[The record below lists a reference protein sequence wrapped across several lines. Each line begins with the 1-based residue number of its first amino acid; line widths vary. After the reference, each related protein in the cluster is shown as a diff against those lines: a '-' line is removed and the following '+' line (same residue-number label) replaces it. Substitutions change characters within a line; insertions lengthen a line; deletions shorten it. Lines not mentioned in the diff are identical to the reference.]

1 MRTLFEIIEAVKDG
15 ERPEYD
21 ELRYALLVTDFMLTD
36 ISQFVLMDLYGKGK
50 LEGWDKKKY
59 EMKDEQRRKAL
70 NTDPKI
76 YIGNFDPDAP
86 GRQRERELHK
96 KLFEKIM
103 KDAKPV
109 SAEDDSHEKDRQ
121 GC

>member
-36 ISQFVLMDLYGKGK
+36 IGQFVLMDLYGKGK

-59 EMKDEQRRKAL
+59 EIKEELRQKAL
-70 NTDPKI
+70 NTDPKT
-76 YIGNFDPDAP
+76 YVGNFDPDAP
-86 GRQRERELHK
+86 GRQKERAMHKRIFDKLLHDNPELLK
-96 KLFEKIM
+96 EE
-103 KDAKPV
+103 
-109 SAEDDSHEKDRQ
+109 SE
-121 GC
+121 

>member
-21 ELRYALLVTDFMLTD
+21 DLRYALLATDFMLTD

-59 EMKDEQRRKAL
+59 ELKDEHRRKAL
-70 NTDPKI
+70 NTDPKT
-76 YIGNFDPDAP
+76 YVCNFGPDAP
-86 GRQRERELHK
+86 GRQKERAMHKRIFDKLLHNK
-96 KLFEKIM
+96 EE
-103 KDAKPV
+103 V
-109 SAEDDSHEKDRQ
+109 E
-121 GC
+121 

>member
-21 ELRYALLVTDFMLTD
+21 ELRYALLATDFMLTD

-50 LEGWDKKKY
+50 LEDWDKKKY
-59 EMKDEQRRKAL
+59 ETKCEHRRKAL
-70 NTDPKI
+70 NTDPKT
-76 YIGNFDPDAP
+76 YVGSFDPDLP
-86 GRQRERELHK
+86 DRQKEREFHK

-103 KDAKPV
+103 KDSKKIDKARGKT
-109 SAEDDSHEKDRQ
+109 E
-121 GC
+121 